1 MRPSWFLYLYSFR
14 NESRKKKAYAFCRRK
29 EMEEKKTFYP
39 SASSSF
45 PRIGPNLRRN
55 GTRIEVL
62 SSSRVGLETV
72 QISIPLKTC
81 GAKWRTCSDTN
92 EQHRS
97 LGWKESRKRFGTTS
111 LRRTSSLSTNR
122 CHGACRRW
130 SMPKAVT
137 QNTRC
142 VLICLS
148 FNSSQ

>member
-29 EMEEKKTFYP
+29 EMEEKKSFYP
-39 SASSSF
+39 SWKMAH

-81 GAKWRTCSDTN
+81 GAKWSTCSDTN